1 MGSDANP
8 CVRGVGDSCR
18 SSFLSRS
25 NEHNYTR
32 RTPDASLLGA
42 VPRLFSRSVG
52 QGMAR
57 PPKTIL
63 MCSCEDTMR
72 LDTAAVK
79 RGCCN
84 SEIATFRQLCRA
96 DLDQFS
102 NAAKAEGSLTV
113 GCTQEAPLF
122 SDEAGERAERI
133 DFVNLRE
140 TGGWSTQGAQA
151 GPKMAALLA
160 ATAEPAPD
168 FALVNLSSEGV
179 MLIYGRDESAV
190 EAGRLLADHLDVTV
204 MIARPAQ
211 VTPPAVT
218 AFPIVKGTIRNAKGH
233 FGAFELTIDD
243 YAAPRPSSRDALI
256 FEAPRNGATSRCDL
270 VLDLSGGPPLF
281 PAHDLRDGYLRA
293 DPRDPSAMLRA
304 VLKARDLVGTFDKPK
319 YVNFTE
325 ELCVHSRSR
334 LTGCHRCLD
343 LCPTGAI
350 TPDGDH
356 VQINAEVCAGCG
368 QCAATCPTGAANY
381 ALPPADTL
389 LHKLRAMLLTYRE
402 AGGANAVVLFH
413 DSQQGS
419 ALIDALARHGD
430 GLPANVLPFA
440 VNEVTQVGLEAV
452 VASFAYGAAGIRFLL
467 RARPLHEISG
477 LSQTI
482 AMADAIVS
490 GLGFLGRRVATIETD
505 DPDVLGKELRAIEP
519 APAVERPATFKTT
532 GKRPDLLRFAL
543 HELHG
548 VAPAPSDVIALSQGA
563 PLGAVT
569 VNTDGCTLCLAC
581 VSACP
586 TGALRDDPERPVL
599 KFVEDACVQCGLC
612 QSTCPEKVITLKPQI
627 DFRAARAPAR
637 IIKEEEPAHCIRC
650 NKPFGVKSTIEK
662 IAAKLEGRH
671 WMYPAGDKRLD
682 VVRMCADCRVVAM
695 SEQQFDPFA
704 GVPERASPRTTDDYL
719 RERKTKG

>member
-1 MGSDANP
+1 
-8 CVRGVGDSCR
+8 
-18 SSFLSRS
+18 
-25 NEHNYTR
+25 
-32 RTPDASLLGA
+32 
-42 VPRLFSRSVG
+42 
-52 QGMAR
+52 MAR

-96 DLDQFS
+96 DLDQFR

-140 TGGWSTQGAQA
+140 TGGWSAQAAQA

-168 FALVNLSSEGV
+168 FALVHLSSEGV

-204 MIARPAQ
+204 MITRPAQ

-319 YVNFTE
+319 YVNFTA

-368 QCAATCPTGAANY
+368 QCAAACPTGAANY

-477 LSQTI
+477 LSQTM

-532 GKRPDLLRFAL
+532 GKRRDLLRFAL

-637 IIKEEEPAHCIRC
+637 IIKEEEPALCIRC